1 MEEIKRLIQGNEN
14 LVLSKEALDLLV
26 SYNDVAFDGVKYK
39 SCELLQRHCCPSC
52 SRLLLE
58 NHALRLQ
65 LKEEAKLPLNVV
77 LREFFG
83 TRYARTTKP
92 QYSRTKL
99 FREVASFLRDTYRL
113 QLVTPSDARYKRFL
127 KNVVKDTSK
136 NYKKLKIR
144 QKIL

>member
-1 MEEIKRLIQGNEN
+1 MEEIKRLIQGDEK

-26 SYNDVAFDGVKYK
+26 SYNNMVFDGVKYK
-39 SCELLQRHCCPSC
+39 SCELLQKHCCPSC
-52 SRLLLE
+52 SSLLLE

-65 LKEEAKLPLNVV
+65 LKDKAKPPLNVV
-77 LREFFG
+77 LQNFFVKH
-83 TRYARTTKP
+83 YERTTKP

-99 FREVASFLRDTYRL
+99 FREVASFLKDTYHL
-113 QLVTPSDARYKRFL
+113 QLVAPSHAGYRWFL
-127 KNVVKDTSK
+127 KEVIRDRSK

>member
-1 MEEIKRLIQGNEN
+1 MDEIKRLIQGSDRM
-14 LVLSKEALDLLV
+14 VLSKEALDLLA
-26 SYNDVAFDGVKYK
+26 SYNNIVLEGVVYK

-52 SRLLLE
+52 SSLLLE

-65 LKEEAKLPLNVV
+65 LKEEAKPPLNVV

-83 TRYARTTKP
+83 THYERTTKL

-99 FREVASFLRDTYRL
+99 FREVASYLKDTYHL
-113 QLVTPSDARYKRFL
+113 QLVTPSDTRYRWFL
-127 KNVVKDTSK
+127 KNVVKDKSK

-144 QKIL
+144 LK

>member
-1 MEEIKRLIQGNEN
+1 MEEIKRLIQGNEK

-26 SYNDVAFDGVKYK
+26 FYHDVTFEGVKYR
-39 SCELLQRHCCPSC
+39 SCELLQKHCCPSC
-52 SRLLLE
+52 SSLLLE

-77 LREFFG
+77 LQNFFAEH
-83 TRYARTTKP
+83 YERTTKP

-99 FREVASFLRDTYRL
+99 FHEVASFLRDTYHL
-113 QLVTPSDARYKRFL
+113 QLVTPSDARYKWFL
-127 KNVVKDTSK
+127 KNVVKDKSK

-144 QKIL
+144 QKTL

>member
-1 MEEIKRLIQGNEN
+1 MEEIMRLIQGNEN
-14 LVLSKEALDLLV
+14 LVLSKEALNLLV
-26 SYNDVAFDGVKYK
+26 SYDNIVLEGVVYK
-39 SCELLQRHCCPSC
+39 SCALLQKHCCPSC

-65 LKEEAKLPLNVV
+65 LKEEAKPPLNVV
-77 LREFFG
+77 LRDFFG
-83 TRYARTTKP
+83 IRYERTTKP
-92 QYSRTKL
+92 EYSRTKL
-99 FREVASFLRDTYRL
+99 FHEVASYLKDTYHL
-113 QLVTPSDARYKRFL
+113 QLLTPSDTRYKWFL

>member
-1 MEEIKRLIQGNEN
+1 MEAIKRLIQGSERM
-14 LVLSKEALDLLV
+14 VLPKEALNLLV
-26 SYNDVAFDGVKYK
+26 SYDNIVFEGVKYK
-39 SCELLQRHCCPSC
+39 SCALLQKHCCPSC
-52 SRLLLE
+52 SSLLLE

-65 LKEEAKLPLNVV
+65 LKEEAKPPLNVV

-83 TRYARTTKP
+83 TRYERTTKP

-99 FREVASFLRDTYRL
+99 FREVASYMNDTYHL
-113 QLVTPSDARYKRFL
+113 QLVAPSHAGYRWFL
-127 KNVVKDTSK
+127 KNVVKDPSK

>member
-1 MEEIKRLIQGNEN
+1 MEEIKRLIQGDER

-65 LKEEAKLPLNVV
+65 LKEEAKPPLNVV

-83 TRYARTTKP
+83 THYERTTKP
-92 QYSRTKL
+92 EYSRTKL
-99 FREVASFLRDTYRL
+99 FHEVASYLKDTYHL
-113 QLVTPSDARYKRFL
+113 QLVAPSHAGYRWFL
-127 KNVVKDTSK
+127 KEVVNDTSK

>member
-1 MEEIKRLIQGNEN
+1 MEEIKRLIQGSDRM
-14 LVLSKEALDLLV
+14 VLSKEALNLLV
-26 SYNDVAFDGVKYK
+26 FYHDVTFEGVKYR
-39 SCELLQRHCCPSC
+39 SCELLQKHCCPSC
-52 SRLLLE
+52 SSLLLE
-58 NHALRLQ
+58 NHALQLQ
-65 LKEEAKLPLNVV
+65 LKEEAKPPLNVV
-77 LREFFG
+77 LQNFFAEH
-83 TRYARTTKP
+83 YERTTKP

-99 FREVASFLRDTYRL
+99 FREVASFLRDTYQL

>member
-1 MEEIKRLIQGNEN
+1 MEEIKRLIQGDEK

-26 SYNDVAFDGVKYK
+26 SYDNIVMECVVYK

-52 SRLLLE
+52 SSLLLE

-65 LKEEAKLPLNVV
+65 LKEEAKPPLNLV

-83 TRYARTTKP
+83 TRYERTTKP
-92 QYSRTKL
+92 EYSRTKL
-99 FREVASFLRDTYRL
+99 FHEVASFLRDTYHL
-113 QLVTPSDARYKRFL
+113 QLLTPSDTRYKWFL
-127 KNVVKDTSK
+127 KEVVNDTSK

>member
-1 MEEIKRLIQGNEN
+1 MEEIKRLIQGDEK

-26 SYNDVAFDGVKYK
+26 SYNDVTFNGVKYK
-39 SCELLQRHCCPSC
+39 SCELLQKHCCPSC
-52 SRLLLE
+52 SSSLIE

-65 LKEEAKLPLNVV
+65 LKEEAKPPLNVV
-77 LREFFG
+77 LQNFFAEH
-83 TRYARTTKP
+83 YERTTKS
-92 QYSRTKL
+92 QYSRRKL
-99 FREVASFLRDTYRL
+99 FNEVASYLKDTYHLRL
-113 QLVTPSDARYKRFL
+113 LTPSDARYKWFL

>member
-1 MEEIKRLIQGNEN
+1 MEEIKRLIQGNEK

-26 SYNDVAFDGVKYK
+26 SYSDVTFEGVVYK
-39 SCELLQRHCCPSC
+39 SCELLQKHCCPSC
-52 SRLLLE
+52 SSLLLE

-65 LKEEAKLPLNVV
+65 LKEEAKPPLNVV
-77 LREFFG
+77 LENFFVEH
-83 TRYARTTKP
+83 YERTTKL

-113 QLVTPSDARYKRFL
+113 QLVTPSDPMYKRFL
-127 KNVVKDTSK
+127 NNVVKDKSK

>member
-14 LVLSKEALDLLV
+14 LMLSKEALDLLV

-52 SRLLLE
+52 SSLLLE

-65 LKEEAKLPLNVV
+65 LKEEAKPPLNLV

-83 TRYARTTKP
+83 TRYERTTKP
-92 QYSRTKL
+92 EYSRTKL
-99 FREVASFLRDTYRL
+99 FHEVASFLRDTYHL
-113 QLVTPSDARYKRFL
+113 QLLTPSDTRYKWFL
-127 KNVVKDTSK
+127 KEVVNDTSK